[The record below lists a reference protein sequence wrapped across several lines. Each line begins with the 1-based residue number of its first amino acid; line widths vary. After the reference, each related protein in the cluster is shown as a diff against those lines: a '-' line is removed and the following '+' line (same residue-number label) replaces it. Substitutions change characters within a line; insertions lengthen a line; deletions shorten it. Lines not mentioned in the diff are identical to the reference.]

1 MIRARLRQLH
11 HRDTRGI
18 QVKKRWSLSVPLE
31 GFSLAELGGLAREA
45 EELGYTDAWSYEV
58 DGVDGFTPLAAI
70 ATATTGMRLGIAIAN
85 VFTRG
90 PATLASVAA
99 GLADLAPGRFVLGIG
114 AGSQPIVEAWNGGVF
129 RKPATRVREM
139 AQFLRAALAGE
150 RVVFKGETFAIDG
163 FRLTRVPAVPVPIYV
178 AALRAGMLRVAG
190 QVGDGVIVNWN
201 AAEDVPRLVEIV
213 RAAAREVGRDPEAI
227 EVTAR
232 LFVNLDPPGPESEQ
246 LIKRHIAAYLNVPV
260 YRAFQ
265 EWLGR
270 TPVLQPM
277 WDRWAAGD
285 RRGAVAAIP
294 SALVDTFFARG
305 NLAAIRAHVQRYLDH
320 GIDTAFLQLQSND
333 PDPARR
339 RALVL
344 EAIRGLAPA
353 PTPSPTMGE
362 RAG

>member
-1 MIRARLRQLH
+1 MRRPKHLQTIHARLRKLH

-85 VFTRG
+85 
-90 PATLASVAA
+90 
-99 GLADLAPGRFVLGIG
+99 
-114 AGSQPIVEAWNGGVF
+114 
-129 RKPATRVREM
+129 
-139 AQFLRAALAGE
+139 
-150 RVVFKGETFAIDG
+150 VFKGETFAIDG

-260 YRAFQ
+260 YRAYQ

-294 SALVDTFFARG
+294 STLVDTFFARG
-305 NLAAIRAHVQRYLDH
+305 APAAIRAHVQRYFDH
-320 GIDTAFLQLQSND
+320 GIDTAFLQLQTND

-339 RALVL
+339 RVLVL

-353 PTPSPTMGE
+353 RIPSPPMGE
-362 RAG
+362 RVG